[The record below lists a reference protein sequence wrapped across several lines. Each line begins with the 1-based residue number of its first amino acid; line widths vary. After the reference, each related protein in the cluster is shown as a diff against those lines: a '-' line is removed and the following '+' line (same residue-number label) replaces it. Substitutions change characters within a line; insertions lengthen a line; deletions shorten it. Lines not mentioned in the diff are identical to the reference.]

1 MINRRIHRR
10 LLHLAAANV
19 STIFITIFITV
30 IITVIVIPSAIATGS
45 DHNQRSSKVHNLLH
59 ATIVSLFLDH
69 TKDRL
74 LVLHEALTK
83 VSQLLVVQPVAVLS
97 VPTVP
102 TVAAIVAAAPVASVI
117 ARAHACPQLVVHSVS
132 CDISQNITMDSSGKG
147 RLNGLCV
154 RGIEMWR
161 RPPHASFRI

>member
-19 STIFITIFITV
+19 TTIFITIFITV

-102 TVAAIVAAAPVASVI
+102 TIVAAAPVASVI

-132 CDISQNITMDSSGKG
+132 CDQTQKITMGYMELKT
-147 RLNGLCV
+147 
-154 RGIEMWR
+154 
-161 RPPHASFRI
+161 